1 MVMSDLLTEQ
11 ELASI
16 SQRIGEIEART
27 DAEVVT
33 VLAEQAD
40 NYYYIPTL
48 WAALA
53 GVVTPSVLILL
64 PFWFELVDVLMVQF
78 SVFVVLALALRY
90 RPVLRRLIPLSVRR
104 WRASNLARRQFLEN
118 NLHHT
123 QRELGVLIFVSEL
136 ERYVEILVDRGV
148 SSALPNDVWE
158 VIVNDFVAEVG
169 KGNVYRGF
177 DGCLAAVDD
186 VLAEQF
192 PISSE
197 KNELPNHLVLL

>member
-1 MVMSDLLTEQ
+1 MSDLLTEQ

-48 WAALA
+48 WAVLA